1 MAQQKQRLTAS
12 QVTPDNVLDTL
23 GKHLLLDGSL
33 IVFDL
38 KRSVGSRL
46 FDEATGRSY
55 LDFFMCFAT
64 CPIGFNH
71 PRLIEGDFLGDLTS
85 SAVNKIS
92 NSDYQSVYK
101 AELMEAMEKIAMPK
115 ELPNVFLIDGGT
127 LAVENALKAAFDWK
141 VRKNFARGAKKEIGT
156 QVIHFKQAFHGRSG
170 YTLSLTNTNP
180 AKTDYF
186 PKFKWPR
193 ISNPRIVFPLD
204 DNIDDIIAAEEK
216 AALEIEAA
224 IEKYGD
230 DIAALIIEPV
240 QAEGGDNHFRHEF
253 MHYLRKVTEE
263 NEIIFILDEV
273 QTGVGTT
280 GKFWAYEHFGIVP
293 DIIAF
298 GKKMQVCGIMAS
310 DKLNEVD
317 SVFKIPSRINST
329 WGGNLTDMVRAKR
342 YLQVIHEENL
352 VENAREMG
360 EYMLSSLGRL
370 RERFPDIVTSTRG
383 LGLMI
388 AFDLPDG
395 DSRGKVIKAA
405 RENGL
410 IIAGCGDRSI
420 RFRPALNLTKA
431 EVDEGMTIL
440 DETVKSTL
448 T

>member
-1 MAQQKQRLTAS
+1 MARKAKKLPAS
-12 QVTPDNVLDTL
+12 KVTPANVLDTL
-23 GKHLLLDGSL
+23 GRHLLLDGSL

-38 KRSVGSRL
+38 TKSVGSRL
-46 FDEATGRSY
+46 VDESSGKCF

-71 PRLIEGDFLGDLTS
+71 PRLLEEDFIGRLTA

-92 NSDYQSVYK
+92 NSDFQSIYK
-101 AELMEAMEKIAMPK
+101 AELMETVEKVALPR

-127 LAVENALKAAFDWK
+127 LAVENALKASFDWK
-141 VRKNFARGAKKEIGT
+141 VRKNFARGAKQEIGT

-186 PKFKWPR
+186 PKFDWPR
-193 ISNPRIVFPLD
+193 ITNPKIVFPLD
-204 DNIDDIIAAEEK
+204 DHLDDVVATENK
-216 AALEIEAA
+216 AKLEIEAA
-224 IEKYGD
+224 IDKHGA

-240 QAEGGDNHFRHEF
+240 QGEGGDNHFRPEF
-253 MHYLRKVTEE
+253 FQYLRKVTEE

-280 GKFWAYEHFGIVP
+280 GKFWAYEHSGIVP

-310 DKLNEVD
+310 DKLNEVE

-329 WGGNLTDMVRAKR
+329 WGGNLTDMVRATQ
-342 YLQVIHEENL
+342 YLRVIHDECL
-352 VENAREMG
+352 VENARVVG
-360 EYMLSSLGRL
+360 EYLLSSLGRL
-370 RERFPDIVTSTRG
+370 RERYPDIVTNTRG
-383 LGLMI
+383 AGLMA

-395 DSRGKVIKAA
+395 QSRGNVVKAA

-420 RFRPALNLTKA
+420 RFRPALNLTKE
-431 EVDEGMTIL
+431 EVDEGMEIL
-440 DETVKSTL
+440 DETVRT
-448 T
+448 TFA